1 MEYIF
6 LVVSQFIYRSTIT
19 PSTLPKQKKNAHH
32 LLNCHCC
39 SPVPC
44 SIPNDLFCSEFRRS
58 CLEGLEYINA
68 VRIQYSAL
76 KLIWDVAVAEGLK
89 ESFATMPTCNYP
101 KLHGQKVKG
110 SLECILA
117 TMLFTGECSVLIFL
131 TIKKN
136 NTARTSFFQM
146 SWWREGRLLPVGHQV
161 LVLKNYIL

>member
-1 MEYIF
+1 MLTIYSTAIAALLF
-6 LVVSQFIYRSTIT
+6 LAASPTTSF
-19 PSTLPKQKKNAHH
+19 A
-32 LLNCHCC
+32 LN
-39 SPVPC
+39 
-44 SIPNDLFCSEFRRS
+44 SEEAAG
-58 CLEGLEYINA
+58 LEGLEYINA